1 MNVLMITG
9 DTRFGSGNPRYDLQ
23 ASAVEK
29 LEVLYWGR
37 GQLFPRIPQ
46 GHFDV
51 ITAQDPLW
59 RGAVAWFVAR
69 KCGAKLNVQAHM
81 DLSTLGIIQGVLAR
95 MVLRRADT
103 IRTVSEKIKMQV
115 ERMNVQAKI
124 TVLPV
129 FVDIDTF
136 RNAGRKAHTGKNIL
150 WIGRF
155 EKEKNPL
162 QAIEVLKEVLKTIPD
177 AKLMM
182 LGSGTMKEQIEE
194 EGVDL
199 PVDILGWQDPT
210 AHLQVADV
218 VISTSFYESWGA
230 SIVESLAV
238 GVPVVSPDVG
248 VAKEAGAIVVPRE
261 KLADE
266 VIKVLKNGGNGVL
279 KLSLLPASE
288 WAVQWKQTLV

>member
-9 DTRFGSGNPRYDLQ
+9 DKRFGSGNPRYDLQ

-29 LEVLYWGR
+29 LEILYWGR

-51 ITAQDPLW
+51 VTAQDPLF
-59 RGAVAWFVAR
+59 RGLVAWFTAKR
-69 KCGAKLNVQAHM
+69 LGAKLNVQVHM
-81 DLSTLGIIQGVLAR
+81 DLSTLGIVQGVLAR
-95 MVLRRADT
+95 MVLRRADV
-103 IRTVSEKIKMQV
+103 IRAVSEKIKMQI
-115 ERMNVQAKI
+115 ERMNVKAKI

-129 FVDIDTF
+129 FVDVDTF
-136 RNAGRKAHTGKNIL
+136 RNAGRKAHAGKNIL

-162 QAIEVLKEVLKTIPD
+162 QAIEVLREVLKTIPD

-194 EGVDL
+194 KGAGL

-210 AHLQVADV
+210 AYLQVADAV
-218 VISTSFYESWGA
+218 LSTSFYESWGA

-248 VAKEAGAIVVPRE
+248 VAKEAGAIVVQRE
-261 KLADE
+261 KLAE
-266 VIKVLKNGGNGVL
+266 KVIEVLKNDGKGVL